1 MLHTCLCHILALVFL
16 FTVLFLLRE
25 IEEVL
30 CKLALLCLL
39 RSSRP
44 ARGSMFLSPG
54 CAVIPPIRTYCRC
67 CEAGWNL
74 SMSLL
79 LLRDH
84 RFFSLELSY
93 HLGNCGGPPKSF
105 SSCSTTRPCSLA
117 SSCEE
122 GNWCILLANGCSM
135 PQCFQ
140 RALSYNIVKHQ
151 PHTLSY

>member
-1 MLHTCLCHILALVFL
+1 MLHTCLCRILALVFL

-93 HLGNCGGPPKSF
+93 HLGNCGGPPSHFLPVLPPVHAHWHPPVKKGTGV
-105 SSCSTTRPCSLA
+105 SCWQMAVACLNVSKELCR
-117 SSCEE
+117 
-122 GNWCILLANGCSM
+122 I
-135 PQCFQ
+135 
-140 RALSYNIVKHQ
+140 
-151 PHTLSY
+151 TL